1 MVLMPPARLLRSATK
16 ALRNSI
22 ANTAVSSA
30 SRPCGTFGQ
39 FFPQMFRDSNR
50 SVVSDSSPSSIAQAC
65 ALRLIE
71 LAHTSCGV
79 LSEWSATLPQSDYGR
94 VARTSDLDRCGQLR
108 DEGSVRDL
116 QSCSLGSKWIILMD
130 LNAGVRLRSPQLNS
144 FAGCATATNTR
155 RLCFLETQN
164 SPEAST

>member
-79 LSEWSATLPQSDYGR
+79 LSEWSATLPQLFPNPIMEELPVHQTSTVADNCETRAQSGIYNRVRWGR
-94 VARTSDLDRCGQLR
+94 N
-108 DEGSVRDL
+108 GS
-116 QSCSLGSKWIILMD
+116 
-130 LNAGVRLRSPQLNS
+130 
-144 FAGCATATNTR
+144 
-155 RLCFLETQN
+155 FLWT
-164 SPEAST
+164 